1 MDWMDWVHLVTRFT
15 ILHQDDGLPSAGST
29 SRMVLLAS
37 SMAIITIAYV
47 SLMKSKLLFIF
58 SVVFSLAFISYV
70 ISVSKVHESYKYGHE
85 YISRY
90 GTAEQINSMNRC
102 LASAKRG
109 EIELPEAFSTLL
121 YNCEEKNTQKQIQKK
136 NQTDLDSIN
145 IQ

>member
-70 ISVSKVHESYKYGHE
+70 VSVSKVHESYKYGYE

-90 GTAEQINSMNRC
+90 GTVEQKTSMNRC
-102 LASAKRG
+102 LTAAKRG
-109 EIELPEAFSTLL
+109 EIELPESFSTLL
-121 YNCEEKNTQKQIQKK
+121 SNCEENEENKENEEK
-136 NQTDLDSIN
+136 
-145 IQ
+145 